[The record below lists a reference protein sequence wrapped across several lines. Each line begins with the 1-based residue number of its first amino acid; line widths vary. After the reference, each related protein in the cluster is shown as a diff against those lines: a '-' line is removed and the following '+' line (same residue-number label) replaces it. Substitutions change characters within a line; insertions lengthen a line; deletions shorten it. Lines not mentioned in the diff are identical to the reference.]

1 MIDAQRKEEL
11 MRAKYEAAV
20 AAVRASFETGLE
32 RTGYGP
38 FKEGIIV
45 AHAECN
51 LKFLPYTKEWYT
63 EFDTYEVVKQYR
75 AWCWNKTSGSI
86 SKGW

>member
-1 MIDAQRKEEL
+1 MSERQ
-11 MRAKYEAAV
+11 AAI

-51 LKFLPYTKEWYT
+51 LKFLPYTKEWYA
-63 EFDTYEVVKQYR
+63 EFDKYDVVKDWR
-75 AWCWNKTSGSI
+75 AWCWSKTSDI